1 MKSTQTSPMF
11 ISLTKIE
18 EANLSGGK
26 SIIRIGAD
34 GVGADGVGADGVDGA
49 DGVGANGAAGVGA
62 NGASLQIGASDR
74 IGRATSKRA
83 KLENR
88 LRRTVERLRSRLG
101 SL

>member
-18 EANLSGGK
+18 EANLSGGE

-34 GVGADGVGADGVDGA
+34 
-49 DGVGANGAAGVGA
+49 GVGA
-62 NGASLQIGASDR
+62 NGASLQIGASDQ

-88 LRRTVERLRSRLG
+88 LRRTVEKLERLRSRL
-101 SL
+101 SNL

>member
-26 SIIRIGAD
+26 SIIRI
-34 GVGADGVGADGVDGA
+34 GADGVGADGVDGA

>member
-18 EANLSGGK
+18 EANLSGGE

-34 GVGADGVGADGVDGA
+34 GVGADGVGADGV
-49 DGVGANGAAGVGA
+49 GVNGVGA

-88 LRRTVERLRSRLG
+88 LRRTVEKLERLRSRLKN
-101 SL
+101 L